1 VAQYFAGYA
10 YTFLLIYGAQITI
23 ILNEKWNNIML
34 MLLLKHYP
42 LTANSQVQASNEE
55 HDEHAVSK
63 QLCRVPVVK
72 PR

>member
-1 VAQYFAGYA
+1 
-10 YTFLLIYGAQITI
+10 
-23 ILNEKWNNIML
+23 ML